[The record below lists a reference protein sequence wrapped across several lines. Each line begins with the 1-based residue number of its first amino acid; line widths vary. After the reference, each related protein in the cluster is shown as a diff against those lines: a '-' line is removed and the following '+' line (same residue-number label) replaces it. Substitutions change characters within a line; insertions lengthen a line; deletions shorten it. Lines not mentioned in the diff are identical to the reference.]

1 MLPSACFQTNDLLI
15 SPAMGR
21 EFALRAVAGA
31 AMLCVCSGAL
41 AAPLDNP
48 LRFFEGRTESVG
60 IMKMIMKKP
69 FRVRSVG
76 LGKIAADGTL
86 HLVQKVHD
94 EGEPPKERVWRI
106 RQVGP
111 GKFAGSM
118 NEAKGPV
125 VIEQVGD
132 GYRFR
137 FKVKGNLSVEQWLIP
152 NGDGKSGTSKVTI
165 RKYGMK
171 VASSDGTVRKLSR

>member
-1 MLPSACFQTNDLLI
+1 MKSAFI
-15 SPAMGR
+15 
-21 EFALRAVAGA
+21 LRAATVVSV
-31 AMLCVCSGAL
+31 LCASASAL

-69 FRVRSVG
+69 YRVRSLGV
-76 LGKIAADGTL
+76 GKIATDGTL

-94 EGEPPKERVWRI
+94 DGEPPKERVWRI

-111 GKFAGSM
+111 GKFTGSM
-118 NEAKGPV
+118 SEAKGPV

-137 FKVKGNLSVEQWLIP
+137 FKIKGNLSVEQWLIP
-152 NGDGKSGTSKVTI
+152 NADGKSGSSKLTI

-171 VASSDGTVRKLSR
+171 VASSDGTVRKLSK

>member
-1 MLPSACFQTNDLLI
+1 
-15 SPAMGR
+15 MGR
-21 EFALRAVAGA
+21 EFVIRAVAGA
-31 AMLCVCSGAL
+31 AMLCASFSAA

-69 FRVRSVG
+69 FRVRSIG

-86 HLVQKVHD
+86 HLVQQVRD
-94 EGEPPKERVWRI
+94 DGEPPKERVWKI
-106 RQVGP
+106 RQVAP
-111 GKFAGSM
+111 GKFTGTMS
-118 NEAKGPV
+118 EAKGPV

-132 GYRFR
+132 RYRFR

-152 NGDGKSGTSKVTI
+152 NPDGKSGSSKVTI

-171 VASSDGTVRKLSR
+171 VASSDGTIRKLSK

>member
-1 MLPSACFQTNDLLI
+1 
-15 SPAMGR
+15 MGR
-21 EFALRAVAGA
+21 EFVLRAVVGA
-31 AMLCVCSGAL
+31 SLLCASIGAV

-69 FRVRSVG
+69 FRVRSIG
-76 LGKIAADGTL
+76 LGRIAADGTL
-86 HLVQKVHD
+86 LLVQQVRD
-94 EGEPPKERVWRI
+94 EGEAPKERVWRI
-106 RQVGP
+106 RQVAP
-111 GKFAGSM
+111 GKFMGSM
-118 NEAKGPV
+118 SEAKGPV

-137 FKVKGNLSVEQWLIP
+137 FKIKGNLSVEQWLIP
-152 NGDGKSGTSKVTI
+152 DADGDSGSSKLTI

-171 VASSDGTVRKLSR
+171 VASSEARIRKLSK

>member
-1 MLPSACFQTNDLLI
+1 
-15 SPAMGR
+15 MGR
-21 EFALRAVAGA
+21 EFVIRAVAGV
-31 AMLCVCSGAL
+31 AMLCASFSAS

-69 FRVRSVG
+69 FRVRSIG

-86 HLVQKVHD
+86 HLVQHVRD
-94 EGEPPKERVWRI
+94 DGEPPKERVWKI
-106 RQVGP
+106 RQIAP
-111 GKFAGSM
+111 GKFTGTMS
-118 NEAKGPV
+118 EAKGPV

-132 GYRFR
+132 RYRFR
-137 FKVKGNLSVEQWLIP
+137 FKIKGNLSVEQWLIP
-152 NGDGKSGTSKVTI
+152 DRDGKSGTSKLTI

-171 VASSDGTVRKLSR
+171 VASSDGTIRKLSK